1 MFITII
7 REALQWP
14 DNVSHVTIS
23 YPLPLFSSFT
33 SFLVTEWFS
42 DIFNVWKYAILNYRL
57 IHEYLIEKDLR
68 GSSRGLIEGNI
79 KSFERTSAFI
89 AGLGFV
95 IRVGFPVDEV

>member
-1 MFITII
+1 
-7 REALQWP
+7 
-14 DNVSHVTIS
+14 
-23 YPLPLFSSFT
+23 
-33 SFLVTEWFS
+33 
-42 DIFNVWKYAILNYRL
+42 LNYRL